1 MPAAA
6 ASALNAGG
14 VATCNI
20 PGNTLT
26 GGSKSF
32 TAEFAGGPSHLPS
45 TSAPLAYTYVACTVN
60 PVVANSNDSGA
71 GSLRQAVADAC
82 PGSSITFNM
91 GTVVSPIGLTSGTL
105 TLGRNVT
112 ITGPGAN
119 VLTVQRTGGT
129 FGIVT
134 IQPGLTVTI
143 SGVTIAGGT
152 ATGSPNRGGGIYN
165 NGSTLTLSA
174 VALTGNSAGFGG
186 ALFNSAEVA
195 AASVTIVNSTLN
207 GNSASLGG
215 AIDNQSAGAPALLTI
230 RNTTISG
237 NVALGNGGAIFNGG
251 PASPMTIT
259 NGTIVNNRTDGAGT
273 GGGLY
278 LEPGSGAVVLQN
290 TIVAGNVIGL
300 GPATPDDVSGAL
312 DGSSAYSLVG
322 TSAGMTGITHGVGGN
337 LVGTPGSPIDP
348 RVSALLSHGGPT
360 LTHALVAGSP
370 ALDAG
375 DNALAAAAS
384 LTTDQRGVA
393 RTADGPDADT
403 IATVDLG
410 AFEAGAS
417 LERLPIARSLKTAW
431 RR

>member
-1 MPAAA
+1 MTAAFSGTLGTFATPTATTASGKATDIFTAGATGSASLTATVDAQSVGTSILVGYGTTTSLQGAPVSPVFVPDAVLLTATVASVLPAGGTPSGTVTFKEGSTTLAGCGGI
-6 ASALNAGG
+6 ALNAGG

-45 TSAPLAYTYVACTVN
+45 TSAPLGYTYVACSTN

-119 VLTVQRTGGT
+119 VLTLQRTGGT

-134 IQPGLTVTI
+134 IQPGLTVTM

-195 AASVTIVNSTLN
+195 AASVTIVNSALN

-251 PASPMTIT
+251 PASPIASPTAPLSTTAPMAPGRAAACISSPAAAPSSS
-259 NGTIVNNRTDGAGT
+259 RTRSS
-273 GGGLY
+273 L
-278 LEPGSGAVVLQN
+278 
-290 TIVAGNVIGL
+290 
-300 GPATPDDVSGAL
+300 AT
-312 DGSSAYSLVG
+312 SSA
-322 TSAGMTGITHGVGGN
+322 
-337 LVGTPGSPIDP
+337 
-348 RVSALLSHGGPT
+348 SAL
-360 LTHALVAGSP
+360 
-370 ALDAG
+370 
-375 DNALAAAAS
+375 
-384 LTTDQRGVA
+384 R
-393 RTADGPDADT
+393 
-403 IATVDLG
+403 
-410 AFEAGAS
+410 
-417 LERLPIARSLKTAW
+417 RLILMTCRARSMA
-431 RR
+431 RPRIRSSARVPA